1 MAIPQLVPE
10 QVSDNFDTKESL
22 KRNIFS
28 FLTDTPTA
36 QSTLQ
41 EHSTIVGMEIDESI
55 IQPTTS
61 NTRKRKR
68 GNKIPE
74 TSPEMIN
81 LLHDIYNTTFTQDRE
96 WSM

>member
-10 QVSDNFDTKESL
+10 QVSDNFNTKKSL

-41 EHSTIVGMEIDESI
+41 ELTTSVGMEIDESI
-55 IQPTTS
+55 IQPIAS

-81 LLHDIYNTTFTQDRE
+81 LLHDIYDTTFKQNRE